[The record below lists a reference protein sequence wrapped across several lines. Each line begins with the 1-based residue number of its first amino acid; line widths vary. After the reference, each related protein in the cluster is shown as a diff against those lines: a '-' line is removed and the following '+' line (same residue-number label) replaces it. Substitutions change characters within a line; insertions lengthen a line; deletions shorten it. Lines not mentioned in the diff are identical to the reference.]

1 MTCACGCEASSSEL
15 IPGKGKQL
23 TCLECGASWFSDGP
37 QAKAVKGVGEEP
49 AFVLTPPEDKP
60 RRQHRARPQAE
71 QPEKPINVVALA
83 RRRLREVKREIKR
96 LRKLEAERD
105 QLQRVI
111 NAADGKPVAVVTE
124 LRRSG

>member
-1 MTCACGCEASSSEL
+1 MTCACGCDATSSEL

-37 QAKAVKGVGEEP
+37 QAQSVKEAD

-60 RRQHRARPQAE
+60 KRQRGGRPLQAK
-71 QPEKPINVVALA
+71 QPDKPINVVSLA

-105 QLQRVI
+105 QLQRLI